1 MSQQLVMAALLLAV
15 VTPVFSLSTVPSQ
28 IITITATNT
37 IAASVTITQGFGAIQ
52 GTVLGQNLFSNYEPL
67 VWAKVNASNGQENF
81 VTYSGG
87 GGLYELNLPVGSYD
101 VTVSQ
106 PGYCL
111 ASAIVTISKGALVTA
126 NFKLDQSTTLTGCL
140 TGVSAITSSSYY
152 SSTRTV
158 TATSVIVS
166 TKSTTT
172 TPEFP
177 SDGILNLVAL
187 VVVVSFLVALRKRR

>member
-1 MSQQLVMAALLLAV
+1 MSQQLAIAVLLLAV
-15 VTPVFSLSTVPSQ
+15 VMPFSLSTSPKQ

-37 IAASVTITQGFGAIQ
+37 VAVSATTIQDFGAIQ

-67 VWAKVNASNGQENF
+67 VWAKVNASNGHENF

-87 GGLYELNLPVGSYD
+87 GGLYQLTLAIGTYD

-111 ASAIVTISKGALVTA
+111 ASAIVTITKGALVTA

-152 SSTRTV
+152 TSTRTV
-158 TATSVIVS
+158 TAASVA
-166 TKSTTT
+166 TTRSTTI

>member
-1 MSQQLVMAALLLAV
+1 MSQQLAVSALLLAV
-15 VTPVFSLSTVPSQ
+15 LVPASSLFALQPNQVITVTGN
-28 IITITATNT
+28 ATP
-37 IAASVTITQGFGAIQ
+37 SVTAQGFGAIE
-52 GTVLGQNLFSNYEPL
+52 GTVLGQNEFANYEPL
-67 VWAKVNASNGQENF
+67 VWAKVNATNGQQNF

-87 GGLYELNLPVGSYD
+87 GGLYHLSLPVGTYY

-166 TKSTTT
+166 TKSITT